1 MTSSRNTGVPWVEKH
16 RPSNMNNIVLD
27 EINQKILKNIITN
40 NYFPN
45 LLLHGPPGT
54 GKTTTVINLVKE
66 YQKQNDELNK
76 GLMIHLNASDDRG
89 IDTIRSQI
97 SQFVGTQ
104 GLFSKGIKFVILD
117 EVDYMTKT
125 AQQALRCLLNSHN
138 GNVRFCLIC
147 NYISRIDESLQND
160 FIRLRFNQLPEEKIV
175 KFLSDI
181 SKIEKLNITREKIIS
196 IQQLYR
202 SDIRSMINCLQTQQN
217 VADVMQIVTKNIWIN
232 LYSSFTQ
239 GNKIH
244 VIKQIIM
251 DIAENYKINYNTII
265 KLFLNFLVRYHSEI
279 LSEQFLI
286 MVENLM
292 HMKEGNPEYNV
303 NYLIYYMKE
312 LVEVHN
318 NHSAVQ

>member
-1 MTSSRNTGVPWVEKH
+1 MSNTRYMGVPWVEKH
-16 RPSNMNNIVLD
+16 RPSDISSIVLD
-27 EINQKILKNIITN
+27 EINQKILDNIIAT

-54 GKTTTVINLVKE
+54 GKTTTIINMVKE
-66 YQKQNDELNK
+66 YQRQNDELNK

-160 FIRLRFNQLPEEKIV
+160 FIRLRFNQLPKEKIILFLSKISEKENLEISSEKIV
-175 KFLSDI
+175 
-181 SKIEKLNITREKIIS
+181 S

-217 VADVMQIVTKNIWIN
+217 TSSPVLIITKDIWDD
-232 LYSSFTQ
+232 LFHSFID
-239 GNKIH
+239 GKSIDD
-244 VIKQIIM
+244 IKTIIIS
-251 DIAENYKINYNTII
+251 IAENYKINYNSII
-265 KLFLNFLVRYHSEI
+265 KLFLNDIVRRKKDVVTEKFLM
-279 LSEQFLI
+279 

-292 HMKEGNPEYNV
+292 HMKEGNSDYNI
-303 NYLIYYMKE
+303 NYLICYLKE
-312 LVEVHN
+312 LVEAHS
-318 NHSAVQ
+318 NHSDVP

>member
-1 MTSSRNTGVPWVEKH
+1 MSKIRDMGVPWVEKH
-16 RPSNMNNIVLD
+16 RPSDIGSIVLD
-27 EINQKILKNIITN
+27 EINQKILDNIIAT

-54 GKTTTVINLVKE
+54 GKTTTIINMVRE
-66 YQKQNDELNK
+66 YQRQNDELNK

-160 FIRLRFNQLPEEKIV
+160 FIRLRFNQLPEDKIITFLTEISKKEGLKISNDKIV
-175 KFLSDI
+175 
-181 SKIEKLNITREKIIS
+181 S

-217 VADVMQIVTKNIWIN
+217 VSNIVMIVTKDVWDN
-232 LYSSFTQ
+232 LYKGFVD
-239 GNKIH
+239 GKDIDD
-244 VIKQIIM
+244 IKAIIM
-251 DIAENYKINYNTII
+251 SISEDYKINYNSII
-265 KLFLNFLVRYHSEI
+265 KLFLNDIVRRKEVITESFLR
-279 LSEQFLI
+279 

-292 HMKEGNPEYNV
+292 HEGW
-303 NYLIYYMKE
+303 
-312 LVEVHN
+312 
-318 NHSAVQ
+318 QF

>member
-217 VADVMQIVTKNIWIN
+217 VTDVMQIVTKNIWIN

-239 GNKIH
+239 GSKIH

-251 DIAENYKINYNTII
+251 DIAENYKIN
-265 KLFLNFLVRYHSEI
+265 
-279 LSEQFLI
+279 
-286 MVENLM
+286 
-292 HMKEGNPEYNV
+292 
-303 NYLIYYMKE
+303 
-312 LVEVHN
+312 
-318 NHSAVQ
+318 

>member
-1 MTSSRNTGVPWVEKH
+1 MASSRNIGVPWVEKH
-16 RPSNMNNIVLD
+16 RPSSMNNIVLD
-27 EINQKILKNIITN
+27 EINQKILKNIIDN

-66 YQKQNDELNK
+66 YQKQNNELNK

-181 SKIEKLNITREKIIS
+181 SKIEKLNIPREKIIS

-217 VADVMQIVTKNIWIN
+217 IVDIMPIVTRNIWTN
-232 LYSSFTQ
+232 LYSSFIQ
-239 GNKIH
+239 GDKMHI
-244 VIKQIIM
+244 IKQMIM
-251 DIAENYKINYNTII
+251 DISENYKINYNTII
-265 KLFLNFLVRYHSEI
+265 KLFLNYLVRHHSEI

-292 HMKEGNPEYNV
+292 HMKEGNPEYNI
-303 NYLIYYMKE
+303 NYLICYMKE
-312 LVEVHN
+312 FVEVHN
-318 NHSAVQ
+318 NHLTLQ